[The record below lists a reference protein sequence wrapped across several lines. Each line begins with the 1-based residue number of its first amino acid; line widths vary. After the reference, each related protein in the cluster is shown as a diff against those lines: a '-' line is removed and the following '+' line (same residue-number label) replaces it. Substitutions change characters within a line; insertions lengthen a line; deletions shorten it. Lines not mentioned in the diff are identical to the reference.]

1 MKTRVLIAAAIAGGL
16 ALAPSSQ
23 AAAKPQVVD
32 GKGDANAIN
41 GQGFDVPVPS
51 QATPVQAASMDIH
64 SIQFATDKKG
74 KLAKNLVVTMTMGA
88 DVAANELKGGTFR
101 TTASLGGCSISFA
114 LQQDPALGNLFYGRG
129 CSDDPTA
136 VLSDLPLNGKIKGK
150 TIVFTANLKAYGL
163 KFGGTLES
171 LGGHTRAN
179 LVAVTAPVMD
189 DAISATKYKIGS

>member
-1 MKTRVLIAAAIAGGL
+1 MPYSPPASPAAWRWPRSPNAS
-16 ALAPSSQ
+16 AP
-23 AAAKPQVVD
+23 KPQVVD
-32 GKGDANAIN
+32 AKGDANAIN
-41 GQGFDVPVPS
+41 GQGFTSAVPS

-74 KLAKNLVVTMTMGA
+74 KLAKNLVITMTMGA

-101 TTASLGGCSISFA
+101 ATASLGGCSISFA
-114 LQQDPALGNLFYGRG
+114 LQQDPALGNLYYGRG
-129 CSDDPTA
+129 CSDDPAA

-150 TIVFTANLKAYGL
+150 TITFSANLKAYGL
-163 KFGGTLES
+163 KYGALLDT

-189 DAISATKYKIGS
+189 EARSTTTYKVGS

>member
-1 MKTRVLIAAAIAGGL
+1 
-16 ALAPSSQ
+16 
-23 AAAKPQVVD
+23 
-32 GKGDANAIN
+32 
-41 GQGFDVPVPS
+41 
-51 QATPVQAASMDIH
+51 
-64 SIQFATDKKG
+64 
-74 KLAKNLVVTMTMGA
+74 MGA

-101 TTASLGGCSISFA
+101 ATAAFGGCSISFA

-150 TIVFTANLKAYGL
+150 TITFMANLKAYGL
-163 KFGGTLES
+163 KSGSTIDT

-189 DAISATKYKIGS
+189 DAKSDTTYKIGS